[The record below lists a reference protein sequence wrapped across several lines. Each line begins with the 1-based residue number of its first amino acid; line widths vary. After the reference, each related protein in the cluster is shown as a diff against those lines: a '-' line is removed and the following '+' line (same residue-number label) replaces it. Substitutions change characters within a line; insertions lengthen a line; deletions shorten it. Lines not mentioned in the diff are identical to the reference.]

1 MRYGMKEVAD
11 AVKGLVEPVFR
22 IPKSCIRPNQLWAA
36 GGVRIQL
43 FEY

>member
-11 AVKGLVEPVFR
+11 AVEGLVEPVLR
-22 IPKSCIRPNQLWAA
+22 IPKSCIRTNQFWTA
-36 GGVRIQL
+36 GSVRIQL